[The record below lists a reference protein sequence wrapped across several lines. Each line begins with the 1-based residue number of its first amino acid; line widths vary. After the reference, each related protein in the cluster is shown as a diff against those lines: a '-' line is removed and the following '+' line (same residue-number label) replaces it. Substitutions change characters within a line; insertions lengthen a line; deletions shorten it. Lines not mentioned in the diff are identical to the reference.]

1 VSQPPFDLGELMKQA
16 RDIQSRLASVQ
27 ERLKHRT
34 VEATVGGGT
43 VTATVNGK
51 LEVVALR
58 IDPAAVDPRD
68 AEMLQD
74 LVIAAVN
81 EGLRRARDV
90 ARTEFQQ
97 ATGLPL
103 PDLWGGA

>member
-1 VSQPPFDLGELMKQA
+1 VSQPPFDISQLLKQA
-16 RDIQSRLASVQ
+16 QDIQSRLASVQ

-58 IDPAAVDPRD
+58 IDPVAVDPRD
-68 AEMLQD
+68 TEMLQD

-81 EGLRRARDV
+81 EGLRRARDL
-90 ARTEFQQ
+90 AREEFQQ

>member
-1 VSQPPFDLGELMKQA
+1 MSQPPFDLGSLLKQA

-51 LEVVALR
+51 LELVGLR
-58 IDPAAVDPRD
+58 VDPGAVDP
-68 AEMLQD
+68 AEVEMLQD

-81 EGLRRARDV
+81 EGLRRAREI
-90 ARTEFQQ
+90 AREEFQQ